1 MGNVTTPS
9 RTAAFEAERGRLRR
23 LAGRILGDDAEAEDI
38 VQQAWLRLQ
47 GAPQDITNLPAWLT
61 TVTTRLCLD
70 RLRAKVPEPAEP
82 DLEAGGAAGDPADE
96 VALADTVGLA
106 LHVVLERLTP
116 AERVAFVLHD
126 SFAFPFATIA
136 SMLGTTPAAARQLAS
151 RARAK
156 VGQPVP
162 EDALADW
169 EVVDAFLA
177 ASRGGDLAR
186 LLDLLAPDVL
196 VTADAAATGMGTP
209 ERIAGRQEVGRF
221 FDGAAKAALPAFVGD
236 RPGAA
241 WVHRGEVKV
250 AFDFTVVRG
259 MVTHIEFRADP
270 AVLARVRRRRGGDPV
285 DRGAPA

>member
-1 MGNVTTPS
+1 MTTTG
-9 RTAAFEAERGRLRR
+9 RTTDFEAERRRLRR

-47 GAPQDITNLPAWLT
+47 STPQDIENLPAWLT

-70 RLRAKVPEPAEP
+70 RLRARIPVPAEQDP
-82 DLEAGGAAGDPADE
+82 EVFGADGDPADD
-96 VALADTVGLA
+96 VALADTVGVA
-106 LHVVLERLTP
+106 LQVVLDRLTP

-126 SFAFPFATIA
+126 SFGFPFATIA
-136 SMLGTTPAAARQLAS
+136 SSLGTTPAAARQLAS

-156 VGQPVP
+156 VGQPVL

-177 ASRGGDLAR
+177 AARGGDLAR
-186 LLDLLAPDVL
+186 LLDLLAPDVV
-196 VTADAAATGMGTP
+196 VTGDAAAAAMGTP
-209 ERIAGRQEVGRF
+209 ERIAGRQEVARF
-221 FDGAAKAALPAFVGD
+221 FDGAAKAALPAYLDD

-241 WVHRGEVKV
+241 WIHRGEVRV
-250 AFDFTVVRG
+250 AFDFTVVQGR
-259 MVTHIEFRADP
+259 VTRIGFRADP
-270 AVLARVRRRRGGDPV
+270 AVLARVHRRTGEDRV